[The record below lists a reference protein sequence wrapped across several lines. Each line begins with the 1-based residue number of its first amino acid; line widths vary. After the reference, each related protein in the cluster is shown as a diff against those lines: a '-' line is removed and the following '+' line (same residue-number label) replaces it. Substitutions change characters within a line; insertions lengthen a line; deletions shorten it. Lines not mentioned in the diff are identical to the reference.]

1 MSACA
6 TMERTG
12 TEARAWTAYGRV
24 YRVEK
29 SGKSGMYWAVGRAR
43 GLRPAFLDRLGPRD
57 TKQAMQTALDGVATR
72 GGWSEV
78 KA

>member
-6 TMERTG
+6 TMERTE
-12 TEARAWTAYGRV
+12 TKARAWAAYGRV

-29 SGKSGMYWAVGRAR
+29 SGASGKYWAVGRSK
-43 GLRPAFLDRLGPRD
+43 GHQPAFLDKLGPRD
-57 TKQAMQTALDGVATR
+57 TRQAMQTALDGVAGR